1 MAPQRWETGPGACD
15 DGGVNV
21 QLGTDTTES
30 GGMRL
35 TVSYGPTLLSII
47 FDPSDEDIVLEC
59 IQKGFAEAK
68 AARNG
73 NVLTG

>member
-1 MAPQRWETGPGACD
+1 
-15 DGGVNV
+15 
-21 QLGTDTTES
+21 
-30 GGMRL
+30 MRL